1 MRWTDNTWR
10 LHLSGRTNNDKNM
23 FGQTSLYLPV
33 RKNLKGFWDKLPA
46 IIRKAY
52 DEWAKEEFNGGKP

>member
-1 MRWTDNTWR
+1 
-10 LHLSGRTNNDKNM
+10 M

-33 RKNLKGFWDKLPA
+33 KKNLKEFWDKLPV